1 MRSFMM
7 IETINDLIEAYGGAS
22 ALGEKLG
29 ITQEAVS
36 MWRARGEIPGGWH
49 MELFVDGRSRGWE
62 MAPSVFG
69 FHDPDSAQKFLQATR
84 QRCVA

>member
-1 MRSFMM
+1 MM
-7 IETINDLIEAYGGAS
+7 IETIDDLIEAYGGAS

-49 MELFVDGRSRGWE
+49 MELFVDARVRGWDL
-62 MAPSVFG
+62 APCVFG
-69 FHDPDSAQKFLQATR
+69 FHDSASAKKFRAAISP
-84 QRCVA
+84 RCVA